1 MLEDMLFQITSWIPT
16 AGGEPAASGSG
27 LPLSYVCSVG
37 GALILSKFTGSLG
50 MLTVPVNA
58 AALFVGA
65 SIFSMFT
72 DRFDLP
78 LERGLEQPLL
88 TTIVG
93 MIMAAL
99 VMLVWMKRDGATVQ
113 V

>member
-16 AGGEPAASGSG
+16 AGGEPAAHGG
-27 LPLSYVCSVG
+27 LPLSTVCSVG
-37 GALILSKFTGSLG
+37 GAMILSKFTGSLG
-50 MLTVPVNA
+50 MITVPVNA
-58 AALFVGA
+58 AALYVGA

-93 MIMAAL
+93 MIMAGL
-99 VMLVWMKRDGATVQ
+99 LMLVWMKRDGIAGQ
-113 V
+113 A